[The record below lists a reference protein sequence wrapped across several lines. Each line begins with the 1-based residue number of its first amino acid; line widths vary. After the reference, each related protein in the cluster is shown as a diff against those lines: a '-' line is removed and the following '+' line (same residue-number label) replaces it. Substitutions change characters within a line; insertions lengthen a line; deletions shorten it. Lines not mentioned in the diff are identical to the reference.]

1 MKIITKQMS
10 IILVDDDQEDREL
23 FSEAISEIVETVNL
37 KTFNDGSEIIEY
49 FKVKDNRANL
59 PSILFLDINMPLV
72 NGLEALQILRTEL
85 KMNDL
90 SIAMYSTS
98 NLEVNIEEALILG
111 ANVYIT
117 KPTSYEKLKHVL
129 YKVLQANLQFD
140 KTNLRLD
147 TFVLSV

>member
-49 FKVKDNRANL
+49 FKIKDNRANL

-98 NLEVNIEEALILG
+98 SLEVNIEEALILG

>member
-98 NLEVNIEEALILG
+98 SLEVNIEEALILG